1 MRITRSRERVKKKDK
16 DKSEEGF
23 KKRRRMIR
31 YEGGHEG
38 WLLKEEKDEV
48 EVYEDYPRRM
58 RNEERGEG
66 GWKERRKRRTWYLKL
81 QPGLHI
87 VSTNCPT

>member
-66 GWKERRKRRTWYLKL
+66 VEKEGGREG
-81 QPGLHI
+81 PDI
-87 VSTNCPT
+87 